1 MTSAPIPPPAARRP
15 APQPAIDARRRE
27 ATAKVAAV
35 RQCLKVLGRT
45 GAPITRSGIAQ
56 LAGVSRSFTYENASV
71 NAMIDAAQFR
81 TQVRAAGHRQTM
93 SAQQEASWHDRALN
107 AEERL
112 RIQGRELITQ
122 RQLVADLLGQLREPD
137 GTWLEDDRNRL
148 RADNERLRTER
159 NQLQRGH
166 DDLQRKLL
174 AARANVARLTEH
186 RVHELFP
193 DGPSPDTMT
202 PDPA

>member
-1 MTSAPIPPPAARRP
+1 VTSAPIPPPPARRP

-35 RQCLKVLGRT
+35 QKCLTVLGRT

-81 TQVRAAGHRQTM
+81 TRAQAAGHRQTM
-93 SAQQEASWHDRALN
+93 TAQQEASWHDRALN

-112 RIQGRELITQ
+112 RVQARELITQ
-122 RQLVADLLGQLREPD
+122 RQLVADLLGQLREPG

-148 RADNERLRTER
+148 REDNERLLTER
-159 NQLQRGH
+159 NQLQRDH
-166 DDLQRKLL
+166 DDLQRKLA

-193 DGPSPDTMT
+193 HGPGPDATAPDT
-202 PDPA
+202 A